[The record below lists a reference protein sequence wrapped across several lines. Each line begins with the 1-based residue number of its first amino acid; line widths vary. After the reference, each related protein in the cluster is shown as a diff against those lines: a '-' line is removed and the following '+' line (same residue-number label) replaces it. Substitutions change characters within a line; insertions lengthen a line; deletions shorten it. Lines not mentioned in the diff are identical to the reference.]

1 MTKMKESG
9 IDWIGQIPEEWEMNK
24 FKYLFN
30 TSKGLSITKDCLTEK
45 GIPIINYG
53 QIHSSLTK
61 QVQSFD
67 TRLPF
72 INDSYLSNKNAQLNK
87 GDFIFADTSEDLEGA
102 GNFSTRL
109 DSLGYFLAGY
119 HTIIV
124 RLKNN
129 ENHDFRY
136 FMHLFDSIANR
147 KQIQNKVS
155 GVKVFSVT
163 QGILNNIFVVI
174 PPKTEQTK
182 IADFLDKKTAQLD
195 KVKALLE
202 EQIQKLKDYRAS
214 LIYETVTKG
223 LDKNVPMK
231 DSGIDWIGQVPEGW
245 EVKRLKDYVDFQT
258 GTTPPQSI
266 GVNQERE
273 GVRWFKPGDF
283 SDESVDLTSA
293 ENYITSEIV
302 KQQKL
307 SVYPEKT
314 ILVVGIA
321 SIGKVGYSENHS
333 YSNQQ
338 ITALKVTGQ
347 TFPKYLAYLM
357 FSSGQYIRE
366 TALYTIVPIINNQY
380 LSSLKIVLPNRVVQE
395 TIVEYLDKKIG
406 QINKM
411 IVIKNEQ
418 IENINKQR
426 QTLIYDYVTGK
437 RRV

>member
-1 MTKMKESG
+1 MSNFWG
-9 IDWIGQIPEEWEMNK
+9 
-24 FKYLFN
+24 
-30 TSKGLSITKDCLTEK
+30 S
-45 GIPIINYG
+45 
-53 QIHSSLTK
+53 
-61 QVQSFD
+61 VQ
-67 TRLPF
+67 
-72 INDSYLSNKNAQLNK
+72 
-87 GDFIFADTSEDLEGA
+87 
-102 GNFSTRL
+102 
-109 DSLGYFLAGY
+109 
-119 HTIIV
+119 
-124 RLKNN
+124 
-129 ENHDFRY
+129 
-136 FMHLFDSIANR
+136 
-147 KQIQNKVS
+147 
-155 GVKVFSVT
+155 
-163 QGILNNIFVVI
+163 
-174 PPKTEQTK
+174 
-182 IADFLDKKTAQLD
+182 
-195 KVKALLE
+195 
-202 EQIQKLKDYRAS
+202 
-214 LIYETVTKG
+214 
-223 LDKNVPMK
+223 
-231 DSGIDWIGQVPEGW
+231 IDWIGQVPEGW

-395 TIVEYLDKKIG
+395 TIVEYLDKKIE

-411 IVIKNEQ
+411 IVIKNDQ
-418 IENINKQR
+418 IKNINKQR

>member
-1 MTKMKESG
+1 MTRMKESG
-9 IDWIGQIPEEWEMNK
+9 IDWIGQIPEEWEVAKVNHIFEEHKQKNRGNK
-24 FKYLFN
+24 EKNLLSLSYGRIIRKSIDSSF
-30 TSKGLSITKDCLTEK
+30 GLLPE
-45 GIPIINYG
+45 
-53 QIHSSLTK
+53 
-61 QVQSFD
+61 SFD
-67 TRLPF
+67 TYNIIQRGDIVLRLTDLQNDKRSLRVGLARENG
-72 INDSYLSNKNAQLNK
+72 IITSAYLTLRLKNLESNDSYMYYLL
-87 GDFIFADTSEDLEGA
+87 
-102 GNFSTRL
+102 
-109 DSLGYFLAGY
+109 
-119 HTIIV
+119 HTYDIC
-124 RLKNN
+124 
-129 ENHDFRY
+129 
-136 FMHLFDSIANR
+136 
-147 KQIQNKVS
+147 
-155 GVKVFSVT
+155 KVFYNFGGGVR
-163 QGILNNIFVVI
+163 QGGTWSDIYKMELLI
-174 PPKTEQTK
+174 PPCNEQQK

-195 KVKALLE
+195 KAKALLE

-223 LDKNVPMK
+223 LDKTVPMK
-231 DSGIDWIGQVPEGW
+231 DSGIDWIGQVPGGW
-245 EVKRLKDYVDFQT
+245 GVKRLKDYVDFQT

-266 GVNQERE
+266 GVNQERK

-293 ENYITSEIV
+293 ENYITSEVVI
-302 KQQKL
+302 QQKL

-347 TFPKYLAYLM
+347 IFPKYLAYLM

-418 IENINKQR
+418 IKNINKQR

>member
-1 MTKMKESG
+1 MKESG
-9 IDWIGQIPEEWEMNK
+9 IDWIGQIPEEWEIVK

-30 TSKGLSITKDCLTEK
+30 TSKGLSITKEYLVDE
-45 GIPIINYG
+45 GIPVINYG

-61 QVQSFD
+61 QVQSCD
-67 TRLPF
+67 VRLPF
-72 INDSYLSNKNAQLNK
+72 VTHYYLSKEGVKLNQ
-87 GDFIFADTSEDLEGA
+87 GDFVFADTSEDLEGA

-109 DSLGYFLAGY
+109 DSTGQLLAGY
-119 HTIIV
+119 HTIIA
-124 RLKNN
+124 RLNDYD
-129 ENHDFRY
+129 EHDFRY
-136 FMHLFDSIANR
+136 FMHLFDSLAIR

-155 GVKVFSVT
+155 GVKVYSVT
-163 QGILNNIFVVI
+163 QGILNGIFVII
-174 PPKTEQTK
+174 PPKNEQQK

-195 KVKALLE
+195 KVKSLLE
-202 EQIQKLKDYRAS
+202 EQIKKLKDYRAS
-214 LIYETVTKG
+214 LIYEIVTKG
-223 LDKNVPMK
+223 LDKTVSMK
-231 DSGIDWIGQVPEGW
+231 DSEIDWIGQVPEGW
-245 EVKRLKDYVDFQT
+245 GVKRLKDYVDFQT

-266 GVNQERE
+266 GVNQERK

-293 ENYITSEIV
+293 ENYITSEV
-302 KQQKL
+302 VNQQKL

-347 TFPKYLAYLM
+347 IFPKYLAYLM

-380 LSSLKIVLPNRVVQE
+380 LSSLKIVLPNRIVQE
-395 TIVEYLDKKIG
+395 AIVEYLDKKIG

-411 IVIKNEQ
+411 IAIKNEQ
-418 IENINKQR
+418 IKNINKQR

>member
-1 MTKMKESG
+1 MKESG
-9 IDWIGQIPEEWEMNK
+9 IDWIGQIPEEWEVIKVK
-24 FKYLFN
+24 FFTYMKGRIGWQGLKADEFIDEGPYLVTGTDFKNGRVNWDTAYHISQKRYEQAPEIQLKQGDLLVTKDGTVGKLALIDELPDSASLNSHLLVLRPLFN
-30 TSKGLSITKDCLTEK
+30 RYDNHFLYYVL
-45 GIPIINYG
+45 
-53 QIHSSLTK
+53 SSLEFKNYFQKVSIGSTM
-61 QVQSFD
+61 
-67 TRLPF
+67 
-72 INDSYLSNKNAQLNK
+72 DSLSQEKM
-87 GDFIFADTSEDLEGA
+87 GEFIFALP
-102 GNFSTRL
+102 N
-109 DSLGYFLAGY
+109 
-119 HTIIV
+119 I
-124 RLKNN
+124 N
-129 ENHDFRY
+129 EQSSISRY
-136 FMHLFDSIANR
+136 
-147 KQIQNKVS
+147 
-155 GVKVFSVT
+155 
-163 QGILNNIFVVI
+163 
-174 PPKTEQTK
+174 
-182 IADFLDKKTAQLD
+182 LDKKTAQLD
-195 KVKALLE
+195 KAKNLLE

-223 LDKNVPMK
+223 LDKTVPMK

-245 EVKRLKDYVDFQT
+245 GVKRLKDYVDFQT

-266 GVNQERE
+266 GVNQERK

-293 ENYITSEIV
+293 ENYITSEV
-302 KQQKL
+302 VNQQKL

-347 TFPKYLAYLM
+347 IFPKYLAYLM

-395 TIVEYLDKKIG
+395 TIVECLDKKIG

-418 IENINKQR
+418 IKNINEQR

>member
-1 MTKMKESG
+1 LIFSAQGGTQPNISQSLIKN
-9 IDWIGQIPEEWEMNK
+9 WNIPQP
-24 FKYLFN
+24 
-30 TSKGLSITKDCLTEK
+30 D
-45 GIPIINYG
+45 
-53 QIHSSLTK
+53 SS
-61 QVQSFD
+61 
-67 TRLPF
+67 
-72 INDSYLSNKNAQLNK
+72 
-87 GDFIFADTSEDLEGA
+87 
-102 GNFSTRL
+102 
-109 DSLGYFLAGY
+109 
-119 HTIIV
+119 
-124 RLKNN
+124 
-129 ENHDFRY
+129 
-136 FMHLFDSIANR
+136 
-147 KQIQNKVS
+147 
-155 GVKVFSVT
+155 
-163 QGILNNIFVVI
+163 
-174 PPKTEQTK
+174 EQTK

-195 KVKALLE
+195 KVKSLLE

-223 LDKNVPMK
+223 LDKTVPMK

-245 EVKRLKDYVDFQT
+245 GVKRLKDYVDFQT

-266 GVNQERE
+266 GVNQERK

-283 SDESVDLTSA
+283 SDESVNLTSA
-293 ENYITSEIV
+293 ENYITSEV
-302 KQQKL
+302 VNQQKL

-347 TFPKYLAYLM
+347 IFPKYLAYLM

-411 IVIKNEQ
+411 IAIKNEQ
-418 IENINKQR
+418 IKNINKQR

>member
-1 MTKMKESG
+1 MTRMKESG
-9 IDWIGQIPEEWEMNK
+9 IDWIGQIPEEWEVIKVK
-24 FKYLFN
+24 FFTYMKGRIGWQGLKADEFIDEGPYLVTGTDFKNGRVNWDTAYHISQKRYEQAPEIQLKQGDLLVTKDGTVGKLALIDELPDSASLNSHLLVLRPLFN
-30 TSKGLSITKDCLTEK
+30 RYENHFLYYVL
-45 GIPIINYG
+45 
-53 QIHSSLTK
+53 SSLEFKNYFQKVSIGSTM
-61 QVQSFD
+61 
-67 TRLPF
+67 
-72 INDSYLSNKNAQLNK
+72 DSLSQEKM
-87 GDFIFADTSEDLEGA
+87 GEFIFALP
-102 GNFSTRL
+102 N
-109 DSLGYFLAGY
+109 
-119 HTIIV
+119 I
-124 RLKNN
+124 N
-129 ENHDFRY
+129 EQNSISRY
-136 FMHLFDSIANR
+136 
-147 KQIQNKVS
+147 
-155 GVKVFSVT
+155 
-163 QGILNNIFVVI
+163 
-174 PPKTEQTK
+174 
-182 IADFLDKKTAQLD
+182 LDKKTAQLD
-195 KVKALLE
+195 KVKSLLE
-202 EQIQKLKDYRAS
+202 EQIQKLKDYRSS

-223 LDKNVPMK
+223 LDKTVPLK
-231 DSGIDWIGQVPEGW
+231 DSGIDWIGQVLEGW
-245 EVKRLKDYVDFQT
+245 GVKRLKDYVDFQT

-266 GVNQERE
+266 GVNQERK

-321 SIGKVGYSENHS
+321 SIGKVGYSENFS

-338 ITALKVTGQ
+338 ITALKATGQ
-347 TFPKYLAYLM
+347 IFPKYLAYLM

>member
-1 MTKMKESG
+1 MKESG
-9 IDWIGQIPEEWEMNK
+9 IDWIGQIPEEWEIVK

-30 TSKGLSITKDCLTEK
+30 TSKGLSITKEYLVDE
-45 GIPIINYG
+45 GIPVINYG

-61 QVQSFD
+61 QVQSCD
-67 TRLPF
+67 VRLPF
-72 INDSYLSNKNAQLNK
+72 VTHYYLSKEGVKLNQ
-87 GDFIFADTSEDLEGA
+87 GDFVFADTSEDLEGA

-109 DSLGYFLAGY
+109 DSTGQLLAGY
-119 HTIIV
+119 HTIIA
-124 RLKNN
+124 RLNDYD
-129 ENHDFRY
+129 EHDFRY
-136 FMHLFDSIANR
+136 FMHLFDSLAIR

-155 GVKVFSVT
+155 GVKVYSVT
-163 QGILNNIFVVI
+163 QGILNGIFVII
-174 PPKTEQTK
+174 PPKNEQQK

-195 KVKALLE
+195 KVKSLLE
-202 EQIQKLKDYRAS
+202 EQIKKLKDYRAS
-214 LIYETVTKG
+214 LIYEIVTKG
-223 LDKNVPMK
+223 LDKTVSMK
-231 DSGIDWIGQVPEGW
+231 DSEIDWIGQVPEGW
-245 EVKRLKDYVDFQT
+245 GVKRLKDYVDFQT

-395 TIVEYLDKKIG
+395 TIVEYLDKKIE

-411 IVIKNEQ
+411 IVIKNDQ
-418 IENINKQR
+418 IKNINKQR

>member
-1 MTKMKESG
+1 MTRMKESG
-9 IDWIGQIPEEWEMNK
+9 IDWIGQIPEEWEVIKVK
-24 FKYLFN
+24 FFTYMKGRIGWQGLKADEFIDEGPYLVTGTDFKNGRVNWDTAYHISQKRYEQAPEIQLKQGDLLVTKDGTVGKLALIDELPDSASLNSHLLVLRPLFN
-30 TSKGLSITKDCLTEK
+30 RYENHFLYYVL
-45 GIPIINYG
+45 
-53 QIHSSLTK
+53 SSLEFKNYFQKVSIGSTM
-61 QVQSFD
+61 
-67 TRLPF
+67 
-72 INDSYLSNKNAQLNK
+72 DSLSQEKM
-87 GDFIFADTSEDLEGA
+87 GEFIFALP
-102 GNFSTRL
+102 N
-109 DSLGYFLAGY
+109 
-119 HTIIV
+119 I
-124 RLKNN
+124 N
-129 ENHDFRY
+129 EQNSISRY
-136 FMHLFDSIANR
+136 
-147 KQIQNKVS
+147 
-155 GVKVFSVT
+155 
-163 QGILNNIFVVI
+163 
-174 PPKTEQTK
+174 
-182 IADFLDKKTAQLD
+182 LDKKTAQLD
-195 KVKALLE
+195 KVKSLLE
-202 EQIQKLKDYRAS
+202 EQIQKLKDYRSS

-223 LDKNVPMK
+223 LDKTVPLK

-245 EVKRLKDYVDFQT
+245 GVKRLKDYVDFQT

-266 GVNQERE
+266 GVNQERK

-321 SIGKVGYSENHS
+321 SIGKVGYSENFS

-338 ITALKVTGQ
+338 ITALKATGQ
-347 TFPKYLAYLM
+347 IFPKYLAYLM

-366 TALYTIVPIINNQY
+366 TALYTIVPIINKQY

>member
-1 MTKMKESG
+1 MKESG
-9 IDWIGQIPEEWEMNK
+9 IDWIGQIPEEWEVAKVNHIFEEHKQKNRGNK
-24 FKYLFN
+24 EKNLLSLSYGRIIRKSIDSSF
-30 TSKGLSITKDCLTEK
+30 GLLPE
-45 GIPIINYG
+45 
-53 QIHSSLTK
+53 
-61 QVQSFD
+61 SFD
-67 TRLPF
+67 TYNIIQRGDIVLRLTDLQ
-72 INDSYLSNKNAQLNK
+72 NDKRSLRVGLARENGIITSAYLTL
-87 GDFIFADTSEDLEGA
+87 
-102 GNFSTRL
+102 
-109 DSLGYFLAGY
+109 
-119 HTIIV
+119 
-124 RLKNN
+124 RLKNLESN
-129 ENHDFRY
+129 DRY
-136 FMHLFDSIANR
+136 MYYLLHTYDIC
-147 KQIQNKVS
+147 
-155 GVKVFSVT
+155 KVFYNFGGGVR
-163 QGILNNIFVVI
+163 QGGTWSDIYKMELLI
-174 PPKTEQTK
+174 PPCNEQQK

-202 EQIQKLKDYRAS
+202 EQIQKLKDYRTS

-223 LDKNVPMK
+223 LDKTVPMK
-231 DSGIDWIGQVPEGW
+231 DSGIDWIGEVPQGW
-245 EVKRLKDYVDFQT
+245 GVKRLKDYVDFQT

-418 IENINKQR
+418 IKNINKQR

>member
-1 MTKMKESG
+1 MTRMKESG
-9 IDWIGQIPEEWEMNK
+9 IDWIGQIPEEWEVIKVK
-24 FKYLFN
+24 FFTYMKGRIGWQGLKADEFIDEGPYLVTGTDFKNGRVNWDTAYHISQKRYEQAPEIQLKQGDLLVTKDGTVGKLALIDELPDSASLNSHLLVLRPLFN
-30 TSKGLSITKDCLTEK
+30 RYDNHFLYYVL
-45 GIPIINYG
+45 
-53 QIHSSLTK
+53 SSLEFKNYFQKVSIGSTM
-61 QVQSFD
+61 
-67 TRLPF
+67 
-72 INDSYLSNKNAQLNK
+72 DSLSQEKM
-87 GDFIFADTSEDLEGA
+87 GEFIFALP
-102 GNFSTRL
+102 N
-109 DSLGYFLAGY
+109 
-119 HTIIV
+119 I
-124 RLKNN
+124 N
-129 ENHDFRY
+129 EQNSISRY
-136 FMHLFDSIANR
+136 
-147 KQIQNKVS
+147 
-155 GVKVFSVT
+155 
-163 QGILNNIFVVI
+163 
-174 PPKTEQTK
+174 
-182 IADFLDKKTAQLD
+182 LDKKTAQLD
-195 KVKALLE
+195 KAKALLE
-202 EQIQKLKDYRAS
+202 DQIQKLKDYRAS

-223 LDKNVPMK
+223 LDKTVPMK

-245 EVKRLKDYVDFQT
+245 GVKRLKDYVDFQT

-266 GVNQERE
+266 GVNQERK

-293 ENYITSEIV
+293 ENYITSEV
-302 KQQKL
+302 VNQQKL

-347 TFPKYLAYLM
+347 IFPKYLAYLM

-395 TIVEYLDKKIG
+395 TIVECLDKKIG

-418 IENINKQR
+418 IKNINEQR

>member
-1 MTKMKESG
+1 MKESG
-9 IDWIGQIPEEWEMNK
+9 IDWIGQIPEEWEIVK

-30 TSKGLSITKDCLTEK
+30 TSKGLSITKEYLVDE
-45 GIPIINYG
+45 GIPVINYG

-61 QVQSFD
+61 QVQSCD
-67 TRLPF
+67 VRLPF
-72 INDSYLSNKNAQLNK
+72 VTHYYLSKEGVKLNQ
-87 GDFIFADTSEDLEGA
+87 GDFVFADTSEDLEGA

-109 DSLGYFLAGY
+109 DSTGQLLAGY
-119 HTIIV
+119 HTIIA
-124 RLKNN
+124 RLNDYD
-129 ENHDFRY
+129 EHDFRY
-136 FMHLFDSIANR
+136 FMHLFDSLAIR

-155 GVKVFSVT
+155 GVKVYSVT
-163 QGILNNIFVVI
+163 QGILNGIFVII
-174 PPKTEQTK
+174 PPKNEQQK

-195 KVKALLE
+195 KVKSLLE
-202 EQIQKLKDYRAS
+202 EQIKKLKDYRAS
-214 LIYETVTKG
+214 LIYEIVTKG
-223 LDKNVPMK
+223 LDNTVSMK
-231 DSGIDWIGQVPEGW
+231 DSEIDWIGQVPEGW
-245 EVKRLKDYVDFQT
+245 GVKRLKDYVDFQT

-266 GVNQERE
+266 GVNQERK

-293 ENYITSEIV
+293 ENYITSEV
-302 KQQKL
+302 VNQQKL

-347 TFPKYLAYLM
+347 IFPKYLAYLM

-380 LSSLKIVLPNRVVQE
+380 LSSLKIVLPNRIVQE
-395 TIVEYLDKKIG
+395 AIVEYLDKKIG

-411 IVIKNEQ
+411 IAIKNEQ
-418 IENINKQR
+418 IKNINKQR

>member
-1 MTKMKESG
+1 MKESG
-9 IDWIGQIPEEWEMNK
+9 IDWIGQIPEEWEISKIK
-24 FKYLFN
+24 FTTQLNGRIGWQGLTSAEYKEEGPYLITGTDFHN
-30 TSKGLSITKDCLTEK
+30 GTINFETAVHIDEKRWSEASQIQVENGDLLITKDGTVGK
-45 GIPIINYG
+45 VAIISG
-53 QIHSSLTK
+53 LDDKASL
-61 QVQSFD
+61 
-67 TRLPF
+67 
-72 INDSYLSNKNAQLNK
+72 N
-87 GDFIFADTSEDLEGA
+87 
-102 GNFSTRL
+102 
-109 DSLGYFLAGY
+109 
-119 HTIIV
+119 
-124 RLKNN
+124 
-129 ENHDFRY
+129 
-136 FMHLFDSIANR
+136 
-147 KQIQNKVS
+147 S
-155 GVKVFSVT
+155 GVLRIQTIDEIDRKFLYYVLLSDEFWMWFNYTNSGASTILHLYQNVFDEFT
-163 QGILNNIFVVI
+163 FTFPQKN
-174 PPKTEQTK
+174 EQQK
-182 IADFLDKKTAQLD
+182 IADFLDKKIAQLD
-195 KVKALLE
+195 KVKTLLK

-223 LDKNVPMK
+223 LDKTVPMK
-231 DSGIDWIGQVPEGW
+231 DSGIDWVGQVPQGW
-245 EVKRLKDYVDFQT
+245 GVKRLKDYVDFQT
-258 GTTPPQSI
+258 GTTPPNSI
-266 GVNQERE
+266 GVNQE
-273 GVRWFKPGDF
+273 GKGIRWFKPGDF

-293 ENYITSEIV
+293 ENYITSEV
-302 KQQKL
+302 VNQQKL

-347 TFPKYLAYLM
+347 IFPKYLAYLM

-418 IENINKQR
+418 IKNINKQR